1 MSLLC
6 SGKYYGY
13 MSRNEVH
20 LVDHKP
26 NLFEVE
32 KAEKVVKCS
41 YAEKDPVSSID
52 QAALKA
58 GSVLLVANTVGMLLV
73 CDETG
78 EKPLHSHKLQK
89 SQGHHRSAQQST
101 QPGPA
106 AAAALRL
113 LTPPPSL
120 SSDPQWHCLPRT
132 PTFAASPTMEW
143 RTSSSVNRQRSRH
156 CASCLC

>member
-1 MSLLC
+1 
-6 SGKYYGY
+6 

-52 QAALKA
+52 QAALKT

-89 SQGHHRSAQQST
+89 SQGHSCSSQRST
-101 QPGPA
+101 QHDSAHRA
-106 AAAALRL
+106 AAAATL
-113 LTPPPSL
+113 
-120 SSDPQWHCLPRT
+120 H
-132 PTFAASPTMEW
+132 
-143 RTSSSVNRQRSRH
+143 
-156 CASCLC
+156 